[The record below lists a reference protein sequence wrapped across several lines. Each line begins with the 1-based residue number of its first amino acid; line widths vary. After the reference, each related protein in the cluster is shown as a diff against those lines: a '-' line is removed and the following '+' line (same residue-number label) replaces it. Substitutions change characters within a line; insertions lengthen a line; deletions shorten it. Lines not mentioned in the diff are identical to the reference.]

1 MIEHISDTVDGEGDD
16 KWTMTDPAAVAERR
30 GVAFE
35 RRTYEHEDAEHCEAD
50 AAGRAIV
57 GLTDSKGRVL
67 VVVRPEENH
76 AVLPNETV
84 DPGGDWAAVGREW
97 VEGMVGVEATFD
109 DVRLVREVE
118 HLVDGGTE
126 SRTHHVVFDG
136 SLVDPD
142 ATLDGLCDDNPWE
155 LRWLDAVPDWL
166 PDDDPQEAHADIERF
181 IGSDG

>member
-1 MIEHISDTVDGEGDD
+1 MTGNISDTVGEAKDD
-16 KWTMTDPAAVAERR
+16 KVTVTDPTAVAERS
-30 GVAFE
+30 GVTFE
-35 RRTYEHEDAEHCEAD
+35 QWTYEHDNAEHCEAD

-57 GLTDSKGRVL
+57 GLTDPEGRVL
-67 VVVRPEENH
+67 VVVRPEEDH

-84 DPGGDWAAVGREW
+84 DPDGDWAAVGREW
-97 VEGMVGVEATFD
+97 VEGMAGVEATFD

-118 HLVDGGTE
+118 HLVDGETE

-155 LRWLDAVPDWL
+155 LRWIDAVPDWL
-166 PDDDPQEAHADIERF
+166 PDDDPQGAHADIERF
-181 IGSDG
+181 VGADG